1 VATVGRGATV
11 AIAGGTA
18 AAIAIA
24 VRAVMA
30 ATVGRAAIVT
40 IAGRAARVAA
50 IADLGASARAAATR
64 ALRPS
69 LRRRF

>member
-1 VATVGRGATV
+1 
-11 AIAGGTA
+11 
-18 AAIAIA
+18 
-24 VRAVMA
+24 MA

-50 IADLGASARAAATR
+50 IADLGASARAVATR
-64 ALRPS
+64 AQRPS